1 MCSILDKVYNQTFKP
16 TNQTNTT
23 KKEEVVSTILKTL
36 LWQKQLNRVTLF
48 STSSVT
54 RLFQVHKRA
63 PTNNMNI

>member
-36 LWQKQLNRVTLF
+36 L
-48 STSSVT
+48 
-54 RLFQVHKRA
+54 
-63 PTNNMNI
+63 